1 MKYFTIKIKT
11 AVLLAFICFSLNVNA
26 QVGIGTLTPDASSM
40 LDLSSTDKGL
50 LAPRMTTTQR
60 VAITTPA
67 QGLLVYD
74 TTENSFYHYNGT
86 IWVKIESNGRV
97 NHKLIQSAADL
108 ADELA
113 AGGNAKYLLD
123 TDTLYEINGTIVLAV
138 PIDLNNAYITGY
150 DTNEDVLFSA
160 GGTIFSGTTGGS
172 VRSVTLSAPGG
183 TVFSLNGAASSSF
196 VFRDCIVANS
206 GAVGTIEGFG
216 LVFVSIVQFVGNSA
230 GVTYNDISEL
240 LLSNVGWFANNGG
253 TYETFTGTFNLI
265 QKQGG
270 FSEMNGTAVGMDV
283 STAGLSVENGILSG
297 VSFSGN
303 TTSDYVNRYTTG
315 SYPGYN
321 FTNSWTVDC
330 PGIPVES
337 DQLATGNI
345 YYNGTITTGFVQDV
359 TNGTPFNLTGNGTF
373 PNNTTG
379 VNLFRMSSP
388 LDNRITYLGK
398 KTRTFQINAS
408 LSIRGNSGVGN
419 FYAFFIRKNGVT
431 TLVESNTLMRVNST
445 TDISSNSISATV
457 ELEPSDYVEI
467 WGQRLTG
474 GGTNTITVF
483 SLNLSMK

>member
-1 MKYFTIKIKT
+1 MKHFNLKIKSLS
-11 AVLLAFICFSLNVNA
+11 LLVFICFSLNINA

-60 VAITTPA
+60 LAITTPA

-74 TTENSFYHYNGT
+74 TTENSFYHHNGT

-113 AGGNAKYLLD
+113 AGGNATYLLD
-123 TDTLYEINGTIVLAV
+123 TDTLYEINGTITLAV

-216 LVFVSIVQFVGNSA
+216 LVFVSIVQYVGNSA

-270 FSEMNGTAVGMDV
+270 FSEINGTAVGMDV
-283 STAGLSVENGILSG
+283 STAGLTVENGILSG

-337 DQLATGNI
+337 DQVATGNI
-345 YYNGTITTGFVQDV
+345 YYDGAITTGFVQTV
-359 TNGTPFNLTGNGTF
+359 SSNAAFNLRGNSNSNST
-373 PNNTTG
+373 ND
-379 VNLFRMSSP
+379 VNFLRMSSP
-388 LDNRITYLGK
+388 QDNRITYLGK
-398 KTRTFQINAS
+398 KTRTFQISAS
-408 LSIRGNSGVGN
+408 LSVRGNSGVDDY
-419 FYAFFIRKNGVT
+419 YAFFIRKNGVT
-431 TLVESNTLMRVNST
+431 TLVESNSLMRVNT
-445 TDISSNSISATV
+445 ILDISSNSITATV
-457 ELEPSDYVEI
+457 ELDPNDYVEI
-467 WGQRLTG
+467 WGQRLLG
-474 GGTNTITVF
+474 SGTASITVF
-483 SLNLSMK
+483 SLNLSIK

>member
-1 MKYFTIKIKT
+1 MKHFNLKIKSLS
-11 AVLLAFICFSLNVNA
+11 LLVFICFSLNINA

-50 LAPRMTTTQR
+50 LSPRMTTTQR
-60 VAITTPA
+60 LAITTPA

-74 TTENSFYHYNGT
+74 TTENSFYHHNGT

-123 TDTLYEINGTIVLAV
+123 TDTLYEINGTIALAV
-138 PIDLNNAYITGY
+138 PIDLNNAYITGF

-206 GAVGTIEGFG
+206 GSVGTIEGFG
-216 LVFVSIVQFVGNSA
+216 LVFVSIVQYVGNSA

-283 STAGLSVENGILSG
+283 STSGLTVENGILSG

-337 DQLATGNI
+337 DQVATGNI
-345 YYNGTITTGFVQDV
+345 YYDGAITTGFVQTV
-359 TNGTPFNLTGNGTF
+359 SSNAAFNLRGNSNSNST
-373 PNNTTG
+373 ND
-379 VNLFRMSSP
+379 VNFLRMSSP
-388 LDNRITYLGK
+388 QDNRITYLGK
-398 KTRTFQINAS
+398 KTRTFQISAS
-408 LSIRGNSGVGN
+408 LSVRGNSGVDDY
-419 FYAFFIRKNGVT
+419 YAFFIRKNGVT
-431 TLVESNTLMRVNST
+431 TLVESNSLMRVNT
-445 TDISSNSISATV
+445 ILDISSNSITATV
-457 ELEPSDYVEI
+457 ELDPNDYVEI
-467 WGQRLTG
+467 WGQRLLG
-474 GGTNTITVF
+474 SGTASITVF
-483 SLNLSMK
+483 SLNLSIK